1 MNTLKLQTNLFSFVN
16 LFSSTITKAR
26 PWATYG
32 RVAQRITL
40 QPNELHHIAVGYR
53 QLRVIS
59 GHAWLSQAERDI
71 TLVSGQQVQLASDR
85 HGAVL
90 TTLDQQPVVFE
101 LQ

>member
-1 MNTLKLQTNLFSFVN
+1 M
-16 LFSSTITKAR
+16 
-26 PWATYG
+26 
-32 RVAQRITL
+32 
-40 QPNELHHIAVGYR
+40 
-53 QLRVIS
+53 RVIS

-71 TLVSGQQVQLASDR
+71 TLVSGQQVQLAPDR